1 MCHVMFRKEQ
11 GLSLI
16 PSRLK
21 KKKIREAMA
30 SQYLTLVV
38 KCKYQRAETKLE
50 MNQMH
55 GRIKRYPERQGPC
68 SIYLQ

>member
-38 KCKYQRAETKLE
+38 KCKYQRAETKL
-50 MNQMH
+50 Q
-55 GRIKRYPERQGPC
+55 
-68 SIYLQ
+68 S